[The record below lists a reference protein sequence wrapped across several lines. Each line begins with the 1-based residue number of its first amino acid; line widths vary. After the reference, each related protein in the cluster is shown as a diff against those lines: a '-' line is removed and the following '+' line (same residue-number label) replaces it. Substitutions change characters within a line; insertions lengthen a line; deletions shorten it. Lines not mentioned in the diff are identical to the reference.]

1 MALRDKSTV
10 EATEQFVAG
19 EDQISDQAF
28 VEQDV
33 AQAAAP
39 AAAPAVAPQANTS
52 LAANAGLPQTCILQ
66 QMKDVFAR
74 MGKEWSWTTYTGVN
88 VAGGAV
94 KTAQKASLGNFIDVR
109 VLNWED
115 QYMVHC
121 GVAQPTDETKELV
134 RYSKDGKTLEKG
146 GGSVDSWIQQ
156 LKEEGYPNAR
166 CDKRVV
172 ILGVLMGSDRKVEG
186 VKYVC
191 VSLSP
196 SSRNNWL
203 AFLEGRDLDI
213 QFGGKVDDPMKQ
225 VVRMSVESVT
235 NKQKQDY
242 SVFAFT
248 HQDDLQ

>member
-1 MALRDKSTV
+1 MALRDKSTA
-10 EATEQFVAG
+10 EATQQFEAG
-19 EDQISDQAF
+19 EDQINDQAF
-28 VEQDV
+28 AEQDV

-39 AAAPAVAPQANTS
+39 AAAPAVVPQASTA
-52 LAANAGLPQTCILQ
+52 LAANAAIGQVCILQ

-74 MGKEWSWTTYTGVN
+74 MGKEWSWTTYTSIN
-88 VAGGAV
+88 VAVGAI
-94 KTAQKASLGNFIDVR
+94 KTAQKASMGNFIDVR

-134 RYSKDGKTLEKG
+134 RFSKDGKTLDK
-146 GGSVDSWIQQ
+146 GGSVEGWIAQ

-166 CDKRVV
+166 CDKRAV

-191 VSLSP
+191 VGLSP

-203 AFLEGRDLDI
+203 AFVEGRDLDV
-213 QFGGKVDDPMKQ
+213 QFGGKVDDPTKQ
-225 VVRMSVESVT
+225 IVRMAVESVT
-235 NKQKQDY
+235 NKKNQDY

-248 HQDDLQ
+248 HHDDL